1 MHEYEAL
8 YQRYRR
14 YRLKKALKRW
24 GAITAVTVVGLGAA
38 GYYYL
43 TALSKD
49 LEQPTA
55 KAPQP
60 ALKQE
65 ATKQIPKPKTDAAKK
80 EGPNVSQTVVRYD
93 PKKNKIEPYF
103 GFEKR
108 LVPPPP
114 KPLRLDDSELMK
126 KEVSKAAQQNRSAQ
140 SKEAA
145 QQKEITAQTAPRKE
159 PKLLIKSQQSYDLK
173 AIEAKF
179 YADPTVGRALVIA
192 NMYYAKG
199 DYENAAK
206 WALRANSIDKKNEES
221 WLLFAKSLAK
231 KGDRQKAVS
240 VLEIYAKQS
249 GSKEALEL
257 ARKIRSGVFR

>member
-24 GAITAVTVVGLGAA
+24 GAITAVAVVGLGAA

-43 TALSKD
+43 TAMSKD

-60 ALKQE
+60 APKQE
-65 ATKQIPKPKTDAAKK
+65 ATKQTPKPKTEAAKK
-80 EGPNVSQTVVRYD
+80 AEPNVSTAVKYD

-114 KPLRLDDSELMK
+114 KPLRLDESELMK
-126 KEVSKAAQQNRSAQ
+126 KEVPKTAQQTKSTQ
-140 SKEAA
+140 PKEAA

-159 PKLLIKSQQSYDLK
+159 PRLLIKSQQSDDLK